1 MTSVLRHIPNAI
13 TVVRV
18 LLVIP
23 TAWCLIE
30 EQYVEALVLMAVAG
44 ASDAVDG
51 WLARRFDWVSWFGA
65 ALDPLADKILVGVLF
80 VTLTVKGVLPL
91 WVAGIAIGRDLVILA
106 GATVYRLLFKHIEF
120 TPTLLSKANTAMQI
134 VVLLVLLLSLCGF
147 EYLSA
152 IAGSR
157 RRSLRILAGVG
168 AGDRLGRRLR
178 DQVGASGVDEVP
190 RRASTRRAAVSEDQK
205 RQLAL
210 KFPSERRCTLDN
222 FEVGPNAELIAAL
235 GRCGR
240 GGCFRRCGSSAS
252 PDRANPTCCRARVT
266 RRPSAGAA
274 AAYLPARLMAGGI
287 EALDGLGDFG
297 VVAIDDLE
305 RWVGQRRWEE
315 ALLNLY
321 QQLLVRG
328 GTLLVASRNRPL
340 ETTVGLADLDSRL
353 RAAQVF
359 VIRPLD
365 DADRARAIERLAAQR
380 GLELGADV
388 VAFILRRA
396 PRRMDELIATFDRLD
411 RGALAQQRRLTI
423 PLAKDVLGL

>member
-106 GATVYRLLFKHIEF
+106 GATIYRLLFKHIEF

-152 IAGSR
+152 IAGSVADPYGFWLV
-157 RRSLRILAGVG
+157 SALAILSG
-168 AGDRLGRRLR
+168 ADYVIRWGR
-178 DQVGASGVDEVP
+178 
-190 RRASTRRAAVSEDQK
+190 
-205 RQLAL
+205 LAL
-210 KFPSERRCTLDN
+210 TKYHDEP
-222 FEVGPNAELIAAL
+222 
-235 GRCGR
+235 GR
-240 GGCFRRCGSSAS
+240 G
-252 PDRANPTCCRARVT
+252 
-266 RRPSAGAA
+266 
-274 AAYLPARLMAGGI
+274 
-287 EALDGLGDFG
+287 
-297 VVAIDDLE
+297 
-305 RWVGQRRWEE
+305 
-315 ALLNLY
+315 
-321 QQLLVRG
+321 
-328 GTLLVASRNRPL
+328 
-340 ETTVGLADLDSRL
+340 
-353 RAAQVF
+353 
-359 VIRPLD
+359 
-365 DADRARAIERLAAQR
+365 
-380 GLELGADV
+380 
-388 VAFILRRA
+388 A
-396 PRRMDELIATFDRLD
+396 P
-411 RGALAQQRRLTI
+411 
-423 PLAKDVLGL
+423 P